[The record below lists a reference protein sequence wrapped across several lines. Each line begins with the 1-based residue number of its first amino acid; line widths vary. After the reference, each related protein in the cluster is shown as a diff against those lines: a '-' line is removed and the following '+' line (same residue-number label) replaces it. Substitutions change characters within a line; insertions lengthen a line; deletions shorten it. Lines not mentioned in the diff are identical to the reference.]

1 MMLAQRGLFL
11 VVMGSPPGGV
21 VRAATNARATT
32 GVLCSD
38 GFFSGW
44 WRGPSQTNPEHL
56 ATRFPAAGAFVQTQQ
71 HIVQMQVESDGV
83 IAYA

>member
-1 MMLAQRGLFL
+1 MMLVQRGLFL
-11 VVMGSPPGGV
+11 VAMGSPPGGV
-21 VRAATNARATT
+21 VQRQ
-32 GVLCSD
+32 G
-38 GFFSGW
+38 FSGW
-44 WRGPSQTNPEHL
+44 WWGPSQTNPEHL

>member
-32 GVLCSD
+32 TGVLCSD
-38 GFFSGW
+38 GFFPGGGGVLPKQILSI
-44 WRGPSQTNPEHL
+44 WRHGFLQLEHL
-56 ATRFPAAGAFVQTQQ
+56 YRRSS
-71 HIVQMQVESDGV
+71 ILYRCRWSRMEL
-83 IAYA
+83 